1 MSPDERPGQ
10 AAGNFDP
17 EAEQEIDFSRHARVL
32 AQRWWLPVGGLVLG
46 AVIGYLISLGGGNVW
61 KATSNIYLGQ
71 PYSAS
76 GNVALQTLQTNPSSV
91 KAIATSPAVVS
102 AVAAA
107 CATKPSA
114 FRGGISSQPISGNLA
129 KNGQNPLV
137 ALTVQSSKR
146 RVGTC
151 TVNRLA
157 SVVVAKTASYVN
169 LKMAHFSAQIT
180 ADERAIASLKAG
192 LANPSLTTSDKLLLQ
207 NQLVTRQE
215 DLNSTS
221 QLLIQAQTVEAPKVL
236 TAGVAELV
244 TARSRRNSV
253 VVAALIGLLL
263 GALAALFWD
272 RFATR
277 GPKDEP
283 TN

>member
-17 EAEQEIDFSRHARVL
+17 EAEQEIDFSRHARLL

-76 GNVALQTLQTNPSSV
+76 GNIAIQTLQTNPSTV
-91 KAIATSPAVVS
+91 RAIATSNAVIGQ
-102 AVAAA
+102 VALQ
-107 CATKPSA
+107 CHTLPST
-114 FRGGISSQPISGNLA
+114 FRNGISTQPVSGNLS
-129 KNGQNPLV
+129 KNGQNPIV
-137 ALTVQSSKR
+137 GLTVQSSKR
-146 RVGTC
+146 RVATC
-151 TVNRLA
+151 AANGLA
-157 SVVVAKTASYVN
+157 HAVVDRVSSFPN
-169 LKMAHFSAQIT
+169 LKIAHFRAQISN
-180 ADERAIASLKAG
+180 DEKAINTIRVGIASP
-192 LANPSLTTSDKLLLQ
+192 NVSTTDKLLFQLQ
-207 NQLVTRQE
+207 LRTLQD
-215 DLNSTS
+215 DLTSAS
-221 QLLIQAQTVEAPKVL
+221 QLLLQATQVEAPKIL
-236 TAGVAELV
+236 TPASAQLV

-253 VVAALIGLLL
+253 VVAGLIGLLI